1 MTLLITGATGT
12 LGRQIARRALD
23 EGYEVRCLVRS
34 FKRAAFLKEWG
45 AHLIKGD
52 LCSPDTLPPALEGV
66 TAVIDA
72 STARATDSLSIRQ
85 VDWQGKVDLIRAAK
99 FAGVERF
106 VFFSIMGASEYPKV
120 PLMDIKSCT
129 EQFLRQS
136 GLNYTILRPGGFF
149 QGLIGQYAIP
159 VLEGQS
165 VWVTGESTPIA
176 FMDTQ
181 DVARFAVQAL
191 KQDATQRQAY
201 DLSGPKAWTPEA
213 ITELCQ
219 NLSGKEPKIVRI
231 PIGLLKTVKSFIG
244 FFEWGWNS
252 ADRLAFTDVITSGR
266 PLDAPMESVYS
277 AFNIEP
283 ESITTLESYFQ
294 EYFGRILKKLK
305 ELDYDKQ
312 QQKSKKRSPFKS
324 SQTIQ

>member
-1 MTLLITGATGT
+1 MVLLIVGATGT
-12 LGRQIARRALD
+12 LGRQVARRALD

-34 FKRAAFLKEWG
+34 LKRAAFLKEWG
-45 AHLIKGD
+45 AHLIKGN
-52 LCSPDTLPPALEGV
+52 LCVPDTLPPALEGV

-85 VDWQGKVDLIRAAK
+85 VDWDGKIALIQAVQK
-99 FAGVERF
+99 AGIERF
-106 VFFSIMGASEYPKV
+106 VFFSIMGASQYPKV
-120 PLMDIKSCT
+120 PLMDIKDCT
-129 EQFLRQS
+129 EKYLQTS
-136 GLNYTILRPGGFF
+136 GLNYTILRPCGFF

-181 DVARFAVQAL
+181 DIARFALQAL
-191 KQDATQRQAY
+191 KQDATQRNAY
-201 DLSGPKAWTPEA
+201 DIAGPRAWTPEA

-219 NLSGKEPKIVRI
+219 GLSGKEPKIVRI
-231 PIGLLKTVKSFIG
+231 PIGLLKAVQRLVG

-252 ADRLAFTDVITSGR
+252 ADRLAFTEVITSGR
-266 PLDAPMESVYS
+266 ALDAPMESVY
-277 AFNIEP
+277 ATFGIEP
-283 ESITTLESYFQ
+283 ESIGTLESYLQ
-294 EYFGRILKKLK
+294 DYFSRILKKLK

-324 SQTIQ
+324 SQST

>member
-1 MTLLITGATGT
+1 MVLLIVGATGT

-34 FKRAAFLKEWG
+34 LKKAAFLKEWG
-45 AHLIKGD
+45 AHLIKGN
-52 LCSPDTLPPALEGV
+52 LCASDTLPPALEGV

-85 VDWQGKVDLIRAAK
+85 VDWEGKVALIQAVQK
-99 FAGVERF
+99 AGIERF
-106 VFFSIMGASEYPKV
+106 IFFSIMGASQYPKV
-120 PLMDIKSCT
+120 PLMDIKDCIEKYLQT
-129 EQFLRQS
+129 S
-136 GLNYTILRPGGFF
+136 GLNYTILRPCGFF

-181 DVARFAVQAL
+181 DIARFALQAL
-191 KQDATQRQAY
+191 KQDATQRNAY
-201 DLSGPKAWTPEA
+201 DIAGPRAWTPEA

-219 NLSGKEPKIVRI
+219 GLSGKEPKIARI
-231 PIGLLKTVKSFIG
+231 PIGLLKAVRNIVG

-252 ADRLAFTDVITSGR
+252 SDRLAFTEVITSGR
-266 PLDAPMESVYS
+266 ALNAPMESVY
-277 AFNIEP
+277 ATFDIEP
-283 ESITTLESYFQ
+283 ESIATLESYLQ
-294 EYFGRILKKLK
+294 DYFSRILKKLK

-324 SQTIQ
+324 SQST